1 MSTVTELN
9 KKNKRGVSI
18 PKGLRL
24 DEIKSQINVPQM
36 IQAIEDGFFRYSEDM
51 VVVPLLR
58 EREGSA
64 SVHAAITNNQ
74 LNRFGEVGL

>member
-9 KKNKRGVSI
+9 KKNKWGVSI
-18 PKGLRL
+18 PKVLKL

-36 IQAIEDGFFRYSEDM
+36 IQAIEDGFVLYSEDM

-58 EREGSA
+58 ERDLRA
-64 SVHAAITNNQ
+64 SMRPKQTIS
-74 LNRFGEVGL
+74 